1 MTGRPTPR
9 RSTSSAQARIAVST
23 SPEANRRG
31 ADAADLMEVEPT
43 GPDGKDVPMPPGP
56 GQWTPGPICGSRV
69 ILTVHGRP
77 PRSTVQKM
85 LSTIGVVAIAAG
97 FSLGFGRSS
106 ASRTV
111 STNATGTPFR
121 SSSQRCSSSQ
131 GVRPFSSLV
140 SGGTSGASWAMVD
153 RQVPFLTDQA
163 ATVSR
168 APEEMLTPA
177 AAGPGRHR

>member
-1 MTGRPTPR
+1 M
-9 RSTSSAQARIAVST
+9 ST

-77 PRSTVQKM
+77 PRSTVPKM

-97 FSLGFGRSS
+97 FSLGSWTIIGLSDCVDECHGYAFPVVIAAMLVLAG
-106 ASRTV
+106 A
-111 STNATGTPFR
+111 
-121 SSSQRCSSSQ
+121 
-131 GVRPFSSLV
+131 RPFSSLV